1 MTDVSEID
9 VNETNPFDPTANPTA
24 APEQKFSKG
33 DEVTVM
39 RGLDR
44 DKSGTV
50 LGADLVKH
58 QYAIAYTD
66 GSFGVQNFVNVKAVT
81 EGAITAGKLAGLVH
95 QWERDESGEGAQ
107 GLSDFLGR
115 NVPGFSKAYEQN

>member
-1 MTDVSEID
+1 MTDAS
-9 VNETNPFDPTANPTA
+9 ETNPFEPASTPTA

-50 LGADLVKH
+50 LGADTVKN

-81 EGAITAGKLAGLVH
+81 EGAVSVGKLAGLLH
-95 QWERDESGEGAQ
+95 EFNEDGSADS
-107 GLSDFLGR
+107 LADFLGAR
-115 NVPGFSKAYEQN
+115 VPGFAKAYEQN